1 MSAKVTIIG
10 NLGRNPE
17 TRINAN
23 NTFIANFSIAVNHQ
37 RKTATGEVKQTD
49 WYNITATG
57 RQAEVLAEHARKGD
71 PLLVEGKQ
79 TVNPWTDREG
89 NARVSVDVLV
99 QDFRFLGMG
108 SSRQNEPESAME
120 ATSATSSI
128 PEDIR
133 EELAALTAPPED
145 FDYSGVNFPSV
156 M

>member
-37 RKTATGEVKQTD
+37 RKSATGEVKKTD

-57 RQAEVLAEHARKGD
+57 RQAEVLAEYARKGD
-71 PLLVEGKQ
+71 PMLVEGKQ
-79 TVNPWTDREG
+79 SVNPWTDREG

-99 QDFRFLGMG
+99 SDFRFLGMG
-108 SSRQNEPESAME
+108 NRNAEPEA
-120 ATSATSSI
+120 ATETVAAGSLI

-133 EELAALTAPPED
+133 EELAAMTALED
-145 FDYSGVNFPSV
+145 FDYSGVNFPAV

>member
-37 RKTATGEVKQTD
+37 RKSNGGEVKQTD

-57 RQAEVLAEHARKGD
+57 KQAQVLAEYAHKGD

-79 TVNPWTDREG
+79 TVNPWIDREG

-99 QDFRFLGMG
+99 SDFRFLGMG
-108 SSRQNEPESAME
+108 NRTTEPEIAPE
-120 ATSATSSI
+120 TVAATSSLI

-133 EELAALTAPPED
+133 EELAAMTAPED
-145 FDYSGVNFPSV
+145 FDYSGVNFPAV

>member
-37 RKTATGEVKQTD
+37 RKSNGGEVKQTD

-57 RQAEVLAEHARKGD
+57 KQAQVLAEYAHKGD

-79 TVNPWTDREG
+79 TVNPWIDREG

-99 QDFRFLGMG
+99 SDFV
-108 SSRQNEPESAME
+108 SWEWE
-120 ATSATSSI
+120 
-128 PEDIR
+128 
-133 EELAALTAPPED
+133 TAPP
-145 FDYSGVNFPSV
+145 NLKLRRKLCLRQAQFPKTSAKNLRQ
-156 M
+156 

>member
-23 NTFIANFSIAVNHQ
+23 KTFIANFSIAVNHQ
-37 RKTATGEVKQTD
+37 RKSATGEVKQTD

-57 RQAEVLAEHARKGD
+57 KQAQVLAEYAHKGD

-79 TVNPWTDREG
+79 TVNPWIDREG

-99 QDFRFLGMG
+99 SDFRFLGMG
-108 SSRQNEPESAME
+108 NRNAEPETAPE
-120 ATSATSSI
+120 TVPATSSI

-133 EELAALTAPPED
+133 EELAAMTAPED
-145 FDYSGVNFPSV
+145 FDYSGVNFPAV

>member
-17 TRINAN
+17 TRFNAN

-37 RKTATGEVKQTD
+37 RKTAGGEVKQTD

-57 RQAEVLAEHARKGD
+57 KQAQVLAEYARKGD

-79 TVNPWTDREG
+79 TVNPWIDREG

-99 QDFRFLGMG
+99 QDFRFLGTG
-108 SSRQNEPESAME
+108 NGRNLEPENAPE
-120 ATSATSSI
+120 AVTTESSI

-133 EELAALTAPPED
+133 EELAAITAPED

>member
-57 RQAEVLAEHARKGD
+57 KQAQVLAEHARKGD

-79 TVNPWTDREG
+79 TVNPWIDREG

-108 SSRQNEPESAME
+108 SSRNAEPEAVPE
-120 ATSATSSI
+120 TVAAESSI
-128 PEDIR
+128 PDDIR
-133 EELAALTAPPED
+133 EELAAMTAPED

>member
-1 MSAKVTIIG
+1 MSSAKVRIDG
-10 NLGRNPE
+10 NLGRDPQ

-23 NTFIANFSIAVNHQ
+23 GTFIANFSLAVNIK
-37 RKTATGEVKQTD
+37 RKTATGDVEQTD

-57 RQAEVLAEHARKGD
+57 KQAEVLAQYAHKGD

-79 TVNPWTDREG
+79 TINPWTDREG

-99 QDFRFLGMG
+99 QDFQFLGKANRTSDQG
-108 SSRQNEPESAME
+108 APVPES
-120 ATSATSSI
+120 TDSLI

-133 EELAALTAPPED
+133 EELAAMNAADNLD
-145 FDYSGVNFPSV
+145 FSGDNFPAV